1 MLDGV
6 RPELLEF
13 CQPWLAGEPR
23 LLLACQFAPEGT
35 ERERF
40 LAVNV
45 LMRELAQSVI
55 GVSERRVAEARLAW
69 WAEEA
74 QSWAAGHPR
83 HPLAFGMD
91 YLGSARSL
99 SALVAQSHDWLMA
112 AAPEQASA
120 LAARVDALAAAS
132 HPLHSGQMAWR
143 VPWLALMLRL
153 TLAAATPL
161 TSVLPMDSWAR
172 HGLKRSLW
180 PELEHGQR
188 CQLLADLVSRIDL
201 SPTAVSDPALAVL
214 QKLERRWLEGVAR
227 QLPEGDRI
235 GWREVFGAWREA
247 RRSRR

>member
-1 MLDGV
+1 MLSGV

-23 LLLACQFAPEGT
+23 LLLACQFSPEGT

-74 QSWAAGHPR
+74 KSWADGHPR
-83 HPLAFGMD
+83 HPLAYGMD
-91 YLGSARSL
+91 YVGSARSL
-99 SALVAQSHDWLMA
+99 RALVAQSNDWLLA

-120 LAARVDALAAAS
+120 LTARVDALAAAS
-132 HPLHSGQMAWR
+132 DQLHSGEMAWR
-143 VPWLALMLRL
+143 LPWLGLMLRL
-153 TLAAATPL
+153 TLSASTPL

-201 SPTAVSDPALAVL
+201 SLTAVSDPALAVL
-214 QKLERRWLEGVAR
+214 QHLERNWLADAAR
-227 QLPEGDRI
+227 RRPQGDRI
-235 GWREVFGAWREA
+235 GLGEVFSAWRAA
-247 RRSRR
+247 RRSRG